1 MSKGGAA
8 MSDAQNRN
16 VNPEDKRQYLGFIQ
30 DIISRMAGNS
40 SSLKEWY
47 APILTLVFAIAAL
60 KQEIRIYVFLA
71 GLLVAV
77 AFCFMDA
84 QYLRLERAYR
94 RLYTKAFAGDT
105 RLYDL
110 NPKPF
115 DEGFRG
121 YIKSLF
127 SWSVLGY
134 YGTLIIAGAIIYRF
148 AF

>member
-1 MSKGGAA
+1 MAS
-8 MSDAQNRN
+8 
-16 VNPEDKRQYLGFIQ
+16 
-30 DIISRMAGNS
+30 SRTS
-40 SSLKEWY
+40 SHVWPALKEWF

-94 RLYTKAFAGDT
+94 RLYTKAVAGDT

>member
-1 MSKGGAA
+1 MSPCA
-8 MSDAQNRN
+8 
-16 VNPEDKRQYLGFIQ
+16 F
-30 DIISRMAGNS
+30 S
-40 SSLKEWY
+40 S
-47 APILTLVFAIAAL
+47 PT
-60 KQEIRIYVFLA
+60 
-71 GLLVAV
+71 
-77 AFCFMDA
+77 
-84 QYLRLERAYR
+84 YR
-94 RLYTKAFAGDT
+94 RLYTKAVAGDT